1 MREIFVGILLMFAF
15 ALPGFADTQVESPD
29 WDVLTVGETESAAV
43 TTLTPLP
50 DRLPSPGAEDATLAI
65 KPNNDGVIGAG
76 SGDYMLT
83 ENIGGGS
90 SSAPFEVGWQS

>member
-15 ALPGFADTQVESPD
+15 ALPGFADTSVESPD

-65 KPNNDGVIGAG
+65 RPNNDGAIGAG
-76 SGDYMLT
+76 SGDYIVT
-83 ENIGGGS
+83 AGDGGS
-90 SSAPFEVGWQS
+90 SNAPFEVGWRS